1 MNTQQSIN
9 PTTKE
14 LLRSFSSKKDCLTA
28 IGLVINELESS
39 IHYSPSVDNAI
50 VQWFKT
56 KKEVENYEDRE
67 LAQQVMDYFN
77 EVNGTAYR
85 NLIQIRSVIK
95 QIPSVTLDQFQ
106 SVIMHKH
113 ETWGSDPKMRP
124 YIRPATLFGSKNKF
138 ITYLEDS
145 TNYWIQKQK
154 TYGE

>member
-1 MNTQQSIN
+1 MNMQHTVNS
-9 PTTKE
+9 TTKD

-28 IGLVINELESS
+28 IGLVINELEYQVV
-39 IHYSPSVDNAI
+39 YSENVDQLLVHWHKI
-50 VQWFKT
+50 

-77 EVNGTAYR
+77 EVNNTAYR

>member
-14 LLRSFSSKKDCLTA
+14 LLRIFSTKKDCLTA
-28 IGLVINELESS
+28 VGLVINELECRVV
-39 IHYSPSVDNAI
+39 YSENVDHLL
-50 VQWFKT
+50 VHWYKT
-56 KKEVENYEDRE
+56 KKEIENYEDRE

-77 EVNGTAYR
+77 EVNNTAYR
-85 NLIQIRSVIK
+85 NLIQIRSVIT
-95 QIPSVTLDQFQ
+95 QIPNVTLDQFQ

-124 YIRPATLFGSKNKF
+124 YIRPATLFGIKNTF
-138 ITYLEDS
+138 ITYLEDI

>member
-9 PTTKE
+9 PTTKD

-28 IGLVINELESS
+28 IGLIINELECRVV
-39 IHYSPSVDNAI
+39 YSENVDQLL
-50 VQWFKT
+50 VHWYKH

-95 QIPSVTLDQFQ
+95 QIPNVTLDQFQ

>member
-1 MNTQQSIN
+1 MDTTITQS
-9 PTTKE
+9 TRE

-28 IGLVINELESS
+28 VGLVINELECRVV
-39 IHYSPSVDNAI
+39 YSESVDQLL
-50 VQWFKT
+50 VHWYKT
-56 KKEVENYEDRE
+56 KKEIDNYEDRE

-77 EVNGTAYR
+77 EVNNTEYR

-95 QIPSVTLDQFQ
+95 QIPNVTLDQFQ

>member
-9 PTTKE
+9 PTTKD
-14 LLRSFSSKKDCLTA
+14 LLRNFSSKKDCLTA
-28 IGLVINELESS
+28 IGLVINELECQVV
-39 IHYSPSVDNAI
+39 YSENVDQLL
-50 VQWFKT
+50 VHWYKC

>member
-9 PTTKE
+9 PTTKD
-14 LLRSFSSKKDCLTA
+14 LLRNFSSKKDCLTA
-28 IGLVINELESS
+28 IGLVINELECQVV
-39 IHYSPSVDNAI
+39 YSENVDQLL
-50 VQWFKT
+50 VHWYKC

-77 EVNGTAYR
+77 EVNSTAYR

-95 QIPSVTLDQFQ
+95 QIPNVTLDQFQ

>member
-1 MNTQQSIN
+1 MNTQQTVSS
-9 PTTKE
+9 TTKD

-28 IGLVINELESS
+28 IGLIINELECRVV
-39 IHYSPSVDNAI
+39 YSESVDQLLVN
-50 VQWFKT
+50 WYKH

-95 QIPSVTLDQFQ
+95 QIPNVTLDQFQ

>member
-1 MNTQQSIN
+1 MNMQQTVNS
-9 PTTKE
+9 TTKD
-14 LLRSFSSKKDCLTA
+14 LLRCFSSKKDCLTA
-28 IGLVINELESS
+28 IGLLINELECRVV
-39 IHYSPSVDNAI
+39 YSENVDQLLVN
-50 VQWFKT
+50 WYKT
-56 KKEVENYEDRE
+56 KKEIENYEDRE

-77 EVNGTAYR
+77 EVNNTAYR